1 MTSTSIWR
9 CLWACAE
16 RLRQRR
22 VARVAAEALIW
33 HHGYKGLDAALKA
46 VEAPTGNLREDVRA
60 DLVARFAADR
70 YLRFI
75 RPRKTSDVVSD
86 LRRSPSASQ
95 LSQSGKASNPRPSS
109 HLRKS

>member
-9 CLWACAE
+9 HLWACAE
-16 RLRQRR
+16 RVRQRR
-22 VARVAAEALIW
+22 VAMVTAEALIW

-70 YLRFI
+70 YLRFKKADLLERAILLERWSRRPGQMI
-75 RPRKTSDVVSD
+75 R
-86 LRRSPSASQ
+86 ASGGS
-95 LSQSGKASNPRPSS
+95 LTAEER
-109 HLRKS
+109 HA